1 MSPRTEEQFEEIRE
15 AKRSLIKRTALELF
29 ATEGYYSTS
38 VSMIATKAGISKG
51 LMYNYYKSKEGLLRE
66 IFQDGI
72 KRITDLIEPDA
83 NGVLTKEAFRYLI
96 EETFRTIAEN
106 RIFWSLYFSVIPQP
120 GVMKIVRKE
129 ISKIYKYLYNIL
141 GTYFVSMGYQDPES
155 EAMLFGSMLDGISI
169 NYVLNPDFY
178 PLEKVKKKLIDIY
191 LEK

>member
-1 MSPRTEEQFEEIRE
+1 
-15 AKRSLIKRTALELF
+15 
-29 ATEGYYSTS
+29 
-38 VSMIATKAGISKG
+38 
-51 LMYNYYKSKEGLLRE
+51 MYNYYKSKEGLLRE

-72 KRITDLIEPDA
+72 KKITALIEPDA
-83 NGVLTKEAFRYLI
+83 DGVLTKEAFRYLI
-96 EETFRTIAEN
+96 EEAFRTIAEN

-129 ISKIYKYLYNIL
+129 ISKIYKDLYKIL
-141 GTYFVSMGYQDPES
+141 GTYFVNMGYQDPES

-178 PLEKVKKKLIDIY
+178 PLEKVKKKLIDID